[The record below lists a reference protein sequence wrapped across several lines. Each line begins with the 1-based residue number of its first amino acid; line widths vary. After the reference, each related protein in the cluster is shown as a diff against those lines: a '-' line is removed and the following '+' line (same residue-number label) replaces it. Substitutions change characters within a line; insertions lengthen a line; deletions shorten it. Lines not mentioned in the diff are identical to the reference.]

1 MLRLSL
7 KTEPE
12 WIEIWPGV
20 RLKVRPIT
28 SSVIAAAK
36 FDPEFAAGIEGGGID
51 LYTVT
56 FTRAVAKAS
65 ILEWSGVGD
74 EDGMPIEEPTAED
87 IGRLMDFPQIAEAFW
102 HKCVSK
108 AFLLA
113 DEKKD

>member
-20 RLKVRPIT
+20 RLKVRPVT

-36 FDPEFAAGIEGGGID
+36 SDPEFVSVIEGSGVEQ
-51 LYTVT
+51 YTLS
-56 FTRAVAKAS
+56 FTRAVEKVS

-74 EDGMPIEEPTAED
+74 EDGVLIDEPTAD
-87 IGRLMDFPQIAEAFW
+87 HIGRLMDFHQIADAFW